1 MTVAST
7 VTSKTSTAAS
17 AAKQFLMWFA
27 VLVLI
32 TVGCIVWL
40 RHDHVNVFERRAW
53 QEIPIGYSPLLA
65 ALATI
70 LMCHGARGR
79 ELTRSLT
86 TWRVSAY
93 WYALVIVFPLLLM
106 LASHFI
112 VDIIQGKPL
121 HWPATNWLAPLGSL
135 PGLFSGSFG
144 EEPGWRGYALPLL
157 QKRLGVLKA
166 SIILGVI
173 WGLWHMNAE
182 LTTAHPLTSFLAGA
196 PKGLL
201 RMIATAVLYGWLY
214 DRSGGSLPVV
224 MLAHAG
230 HNIAVDVM
238 PFYGFGLEGGVS
250 LWVIS
255 GLYALAALPVGWMLW
270 REDQRRAGNPSQPA
284 RPGPP

>member
-1 MTVAST
+1 MVNA
-7 VTSKTSTAAS
+7 VTRETSTAANPTR
-17 AAKQFLMWFA
+17 QFLMWFA
-27 VLVLI
+27 ILAII
-32 TVGCIVWL
+32 TAGCVVSL
-40 RHDHVNVFERRAW
+40 RHDHVNVFEGRSW

-65 ALATI
+65 ALVT
-70 LMCHGARGR
+70 MSMWRGARAR
-79 ELTRSLT
+79 EFKASLT
-86 TWRVSAY
+86 TWRVGAH
-93 WYALVIVFPLLLM
+93 WYVLVIVFPLLLL

-112 VDIIQGKPL
+112 VDIIQGTPL
-121 HWPATNWLAPLGSL
+121 HWPATDWTAPLASL

-157 QKRLGVLKA
+157 QKRLGVLRA

-173 WGLWHMNAE
+173 WGIWHMNAE

-214 DRSGGSLPVV
+214 DRTGGSLPVV

-230 HNIAVDVM
+230 HNIAVDVLR
-238 PFYGFGLEGGVS
+238 FYGFGPEGGVS

-270 REDQRRAGNPSQPA
+270 REDRKRTRDPQALDPEA
-284 RPGPP
+284 A